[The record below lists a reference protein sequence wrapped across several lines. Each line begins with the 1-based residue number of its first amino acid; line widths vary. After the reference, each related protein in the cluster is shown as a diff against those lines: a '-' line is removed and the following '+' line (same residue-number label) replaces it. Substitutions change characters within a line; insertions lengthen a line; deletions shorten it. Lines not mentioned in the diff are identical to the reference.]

1 MPINGFFKNTNYSGP
16 TNTTT
21 QPNMRSLAPL
31 QGTQRTQTSK
41 FFTPIKKEKSSCKS
55 CGS

>member
-1 MPINGFFKNTNYSGP
+1 MPINGFLKNTNYYGP

-21 QPNMRSLAPL
+21 QPKMRSLAPL
-31 QGTQRTQTSK
+31 QRTQRTQTPK
-41 FFTPIKKEKSSCKS
+41 FFIPIKKENSSCKS